1 MLFIH
6 SFDQQFFPIPTTDI
20 TEIDE
25 IKSSYSSLS
34 SLKDTSPIQY
44 HHHQHHHRPPAVSEE
59 SPFDHFL
66 MNDDS
71 GQPLYQQ
78 HDIDL
83 TYQPSSGWSISNKS
97 SSSQQQ
103 HPCVEVNEHLYIQT
117 PSQPPFIQYDNT
129 NSSFSDIM
137 PSPDN
142 LYQQFSN
149 WSSNNQ
155 LHHQDIKETGRF
167 NHAMTS
173 PDFLLHNHKR
183 QSPSFTADNNSTNSS
198 NYLGQFPSAT
208 YTAAADMYQKPHNT
222 QFNSPDANKFH
233 PRFKSANAR
242 LDPYSAKPQHS
253 YHQHYDQRPPPPPP
267 QFMPT
272 PLISTNLIDQRL
284 FIDKSISSTSTDLQA
299 FSNQDKNETLSST
312 SKNMP
317 FQFSAVLHAPTAVT
331 KKHDEQPVTYLNR
344 GQAYL
349 LDLESTATDST
360 LTSTISIAFHEAS
373 HRQIAE
379 NYWKY
384 WISQQE
390 NPNEATAIDLDA
402 NQTIGVYNIRL
413 VSFDRISFDWQG
425 RFGAKV
431 YVRFNCLSTDFS
443 RIKGVK
449 GIPMRAIVE
458 TTGLHYASLPSN
470 SQAYKGTFERTTDNN
485 VERYDYKESCYCK
498 IKLFRDKGAERKN
511 KDDKKQMAK
520 QMEKVIASTNGNPE
534 QHPLWPIISQAHQ
547 PTSSLL
553 EIPTSPDITLD
564 ELSNLGDLF
573 AVDEKLSLPPPALMA
588 SVSSSL
594 ATSAAT
600 ADSKPRKSNCSFL
613 PKRKRSA
620 SDQPNKQQLM
630 KKQRKVNT
638 VAPFPTALTFRVW
651 ARDLAGT
658 PHDIFL
664 DSFTTQNLKVK
675 LAAVLSVH
683 PSRISEML
691 WRKKRTNEQEKA
703 SDVLVLVEDTFIA
716 EHIPDGE
723 NMTVY
728 LEMKVDGNL
737 RLILE
742 F

>member
-6 SFDQQFFPIPTTDI
+6 SFDQQLYPLPSTDI
-20 TEIDE
+20 TEIDD
-25 IKSSYSSLS
+25 IQSSSSSLF

-44 HHHQHHHRPPAVSEE
+44 HHHHLPAASEE

-78 HDIDL
+78 HNIDL
-83 TYQPSSGWSISNKS
+83 TYQPPSDWSISNKS

-103 HPCVEVNEHLYIQT
+103 QPCVEVNEHLYIQT
-117 PSQPPFIQYDNT
+117 PSQPPFIPYGNT
-129 NSSFSDIM
+129 SSSFSDIV

-142 LYQQFSN
+142 LYQQFNN
-149 WSSNNQ
+149 WSSSNNQ
-155 LHHQDIKETGRF
+155 LHHQDVKETDRF
-167 NHAMTS
+167 NHALSS

-183 QSPSFTADNNSTNSS
+183 PSPSFTANNSS
-198 NYLGQFPSAT
+198 NYLNLFPSSAE
-208 YTAAADMYQKPHNT
+208 ADMYQKPHNT
-222 QFNSPDANKFH
+222 QFGSTDANKFH

-242 LDPYSAKPQHS
+242 LDPYSAEPQHA
-253 YHQHYDQRPPPPPP
+253 YHQQYHQRPPPPP
-267 QFMPT
+267 QFMSP
-272 PLISTNLIDQRL
+272 PLISNSLMDQGL
-284 FIDKSISSTSTDLQA
+284 FIDKPISSTPTDLQA
-299 FSNQDKNETLSST
+299 FNNQDKEETLSSA

-317 FQFSAVLHAPTAVT
+317 FQFNAVLHAPTAVT

-349 LDLESTATDST
+349 LDLQSTTTDST

-390 NPNEATAIDLDA
+390 NPNEARAIDLDV
-402 NQTIGVYNIRL
+402 NQTTGVYNIRL

-458 TTGLHYASLPSN
+458 TTGLHYVSLPN
-470 SQAYKGTFERTTDNN
+470 DSQAYKGTFERTTANN
-485 VERYDYKESCYCK
+485 VEGYDYKESCYCK

-520 QMEKVIASTNGNPE
+520 QMDKVIASTNGNPD

-553 EIPTSPDITLD
+553 EVPTSPDITLD

-573 AVDEKLSLPPPALMA
+573 AVDEKLSLPPPALVA
-588 SVSSSL
+588 PASSSV
-594 ATSAAT
+594 AT
-600 ADSKPRKSNCSFL
+600 ATATTDIKSRKSNCSFL

-620 SDQPNKQQLM
+620 PDQPNKQQLI

-638 VAPFPTALTFRVW
+638 PTPFSTVLRFRVW
-651 ARDLAGT
+651 TQDFSSVPRE
-658 PHDIFL
+658 ICL

-683 PSRISEML
+683 PSRISEIL
-691 WRKKRTNEQEKA
+691 WRKKRTNEQEKI
-703 SDVLVLVEDTFIA
+703 SDVLVLVEDTFIS
-716 EHIPDGE
+716 EHILDGE
-723 NMTVY
+723 DMTVDW
-728 LEMKVDGNL
+728 EMKVDGNL
-737 RLILE
+737 RLIL
-742 F
+742 

>member
-6 SFDQQFFPIPTTDI
+6 SFDQQVYPIPNTDI
-20 TEIDE
+20 AEIDE
-25 IKSSYSSLS
+25 IQSSSSSLF

-44 HHHQHHHRPPAVSEE
+44 HHHQHHHHPPAVSEE

-71 GQPLYQQ
+71 GQQLYQQ
-78 HDIDL
+78 HSIDL
-83 TYQPSSGWSISNKS
+83 TYQPSSDWSISNKS

-103 HPCVEVNEHLYIQT
+103 QQPCVEVSEHLYIQT
-117 PSQPPFIQYDNT
+117 PSQPPFIPYDNT
-129 NSSFSDIM
+129 SSSFSHIV

-142 LYQQFSN
+142 LYQQFNN
-149 WSSNNQ
+149 WSSNSQ
-155 LHHQDIKETGRF
+155 HTHQDVKETDRF
-167 NHAMTS
+167 NHATTS

-183 QSPSFTADNNSTNSS
+183 SSPSFAANNNSSSNS
-198 NYLGQFPSAT
+198 NYLNLFPSAAST
-208 YTAAADMYQKPHNT
+208 AADMYQKPHNT
-222 QFNSPDANKFH
+222 QFNSSDVNKFH

-242 LDPYSAKPQHS
+242 LDPYSAEPQYA
-253 YHQHYDQRPPPPPP
+253 YHQQYHQRPPPPP
-267 QFMPT
+267 QFMSP
-272 PLISTNLIDQRL
+272 PLISNNLIDQKL
-284 FIDKSISSTSTDLQA
+284 FIDKPISSTSTDLQT
-299 FSNQDKNETLSST
+299 FDNQDRDETLSIAG
-312 SKNMP
+312 KNMP
-317 FQFSAVLHAPTAVT
+317 FQFSAVLQAPTAVT

-390 NPNEATAIDLDA
+390 SPNEARAIDLDV
-402 NQTIGVYNIRL
+402 NQTTGVYNIRL

-458 TTGLHYASLPSN
+458 TSGLRFVSLPKN
-470 SQAYKGTFERTTDNN
+470 TQAYKGTFERTTANN
-485 VERYDYKESCYCK
+485 IEGFDYKESCYCK

-520 QMEKVIASTNGNPE
+520 QMEKVIASTNGNPD

-564 ELSNLGDLF
+564 EFSNLGELF
-573 AVDEKLSLPPPALMA
+573 NVDEKLTLPPPALA
-588 SVSSSL
+588 GSESS
-594 ATSAAT
+594 SAAT
-600 ADSKPRKSNCSFL
+600 TTVSTDLKPRKSNCSFL

-630 KKQRKVNT
+630 KKQRKGNT
-638 VAPFPTALTFRVW
+638 TTPFPTVLTFRVW
-651 ARDLAGT
+651 NQDFASVPRE
-658 PHDIFL
+658 IFL

-675 LAAVLSVH
+675 LAAALSVH
-683 PSRISEML
+683 PSRISEIL
-691 WRKKRTNEQEKA
+691 WRKKRTNEQEKV
-703 SDVLVLVEDTFIA
+703 SDVLVLVEDTFIS
-716 EHIPDGE
+716 EHILDGE
-723 NMTVY
+723 NMTVDW
-728 LEMKVDGNL
+728 EMKVDGNL